1 MSFLL
6 CSWRKQKSC
15 LAREEERVPCVT
27 FSYVDPD
34 ILSAACSNH
43 VLLSPSVEG
52 SCGKTE
58 QEARSAA

>member
-15 LAREEERVPCVT
+15 LAREEEGVPCVK
-27 FSYVDPD
+27 FSDVDAD
-34 ILSAACSNH
+34 ILPAACSNH
-43 VLLSPSVEG
+43 VVSYSVEG
-52 SCGKTE
+52 SCGKME